1 MPKTSKKKWK
11 RFEDLATH
19 IQRTLAPGATVEQNV
34 RVMGRR
40 SGVEREID
48 IVVRMKAGQYNLF
61 VAIDCKDYK
70 RNVDVKAVE
79 EFIGL
84 ARDVGANKG
93 AMVASRGFSNAAKNR
108 ARGAG
113 VDLYRLVDAEA
124 DEWRAYV
131 TIPVLVEDVSIETFS
146 LSFSV
151 TGPGP
156 E

>member
-1 MPKTSKKKWK
+1 MQVTKLVRQRRRALTVPKTSKKKWK

-70 RNVDVKAVE
+70 RNVDVL
-79 EFIGL
+79 G
-84 ARDVGANKG
+84 
-93 AMVASRGFSNAAKNR
+93 S
-108 ARGAG
+108 
-113 VDLYRLVDAEA
+113 A
-124 DEWRAYV
+124 DE
-131 TIPVLVEDVSIETFS
+131 L
-146 LSFSV
+146 
-151 TGPGP
+151 
-156 E
+156 